1 MELLTLFISGF
12 SSSTLLPGSS
22 EALFMY
28 LLSQQ
33 SWPVWLLIIVVGS
46 ANSLGG
52 MTNWIIGILIHKGF
66 LEDKELEKKEPEAQ
80 QEKDSKKGAAKHR
93 IRAEQWLEQHGAPI
107 LFFSFLPV
115 IGDPLC
121 LVAGLVKISWYKS
134 LFYITLGKFSRY
146 IVIAYIMS

>member
-1 MELLTLFISGF
+1 MELLSLFLSGF
-12 SSSTLLPGSS
+12 TSSTLLPGSS

-33 SWPVWLLIIVVGS
+33 SWPVWLLIFVVGS

-52 MTNWIIGILIHKGF
+52 MTNWIIGFLIYKGLF
-66 LEDKELEKKEPEAQ
+66 EDKQPEVQ
-80 QEKDSKKGAAKHR
+80 QQKQSKRGVASQR
-93 IRAEQWLEQHGAPI
+93 IRAERWLEQHGAPV

-121 LVAGLVKISWYKS
+121 LVAGLVKISWVKA

-146 IVIAYIMS
+146 LAIAYFMI